1 VNVKDYKRKSLQRQ
15 IGIVLHESV
24 LFGATIQEIIAAS
37 AVNAHD
43 FIMELEDGYA
53 TVIGERGAT
62 LSGGQR
68 PRIVIARA
76 VVRNA
81 RILILDEPMTGLGVE
96 SKAKVQEAIDRL
108 MVGKTWFLITHDLH
122 AVADADLVLVIEEGR
137 IVERGTHGEL
147 RVGSERYH
155 QLHELKV
162 GRHEESV
169 RER

>member
-1 VNVKDYKRKSLQRQ
+1 MNVKDYKRKSLQRQ

-24 LFGATIQEIIAAS
+24 LFGATIQEISAAS
-37 AVNAHD
+37 AANAHD
-43 FIMELEDGYA
+43 FIMEFEDGNA

-108 MVGKTWFLITHDLH
+108 M
-122 AVADADLVLVIEEGR
+122 ADADLVLVIEEGR
-137 IVERGTHGEL
+137 IVERGTPGEL